1 MAIKMPL
8 KKYCSLRVNFI
19 VHRMFL
25 TLQNL
30 SKKGRTLLVQVK
42 SVASNHK
49 FLMLR
54 EKAGEKLEFIR
65 YDPMIDR
72 QSVYKEVKKIRTVD
86 KPGGGTE

>member
-1 MAIKMPL
+1 
-8 KKYCSLRVNFI
+8 
-19 VHRMFL
+19 MFL

-54 EKAGEKLEFIR
+54 EKAGEKLEFVR
-65 YDPMIDR
+65 FDPMIDR
-72 QSVYKEVKKIRTVD
+72 PSIYKEVKKVRTVD
-86 KPGGGTE
+86 KPSGGSD